1 MRVTATLIALALA
14 TTLPVSSAPGNDGF
28 LIKAN
33 SVKVE
38 GGRTIAT
45 GDATII
51 HGETR
56 LTADEITYEVAG
68 ATLTLTGRVTIH
80 SAGTTIEAKEAT
92 VNLHGKRVFMLSNG
106 NIVVPGAEPFDAKV
120 GSEHLQLFSAPF
132 PTTETQLPRALP
144 KR

>member
-1 MRVTATLIALALA
+1 MRATATLLALALA
-14 TTLPVSSAPGNDGF
+14 TALPVWSAPGNDGF

-38 GGRTIAT
+38 GGRMIAT
-45 GDATII
+45 GDATIV

-68 ATLTLTGRVTIH
+68 ATLTLTGRVTLH
-80 SAGTTIEAKEAT
+80 SAGATIETKEAT
-92 VNLHGKRVFMLSNG
+92 VNVHGKRVFMLSNG
-106 NIVVPGAEPFDAKV
+106 NIVVPGAEPLDANM
-120 GSEHLQLFSAPF
+120 GSEHLRLFSAPF
-132 PTTETQLPRALP
+132 PTTETQLPRTLP